1 MKSDATSS
9 SLNYCFLYSELPFH
23 FVFLSTKSSKVKLS
37 FSAFVILQTRMTYN
51 QQKILSFTKIY
62 TNYDHKKWKIF
73 YRLQKEEDKLVV
85 IFENID
91 QDHSLVFH

>member
-51 QQKILSFTKIY
+51 QQKILALLKY
-62 TNYDHKKWKIF
+62 TQTTITRNGKYSTGYRKKRI
-73 YRLQKEEDKLVV
+73 
-85 IFENID
+85 
-91 QDHSLVFH
+91 SLR